1 MFNRI
6 DAIEANSLRLDKL
19 DSFID
24 RLQLERFKAVK
35 WMRPGTHWTLNPLF
49 AIRFDCKVTVHAVL
63 LLTFGCQRGKPVIII
78 NMPFG
83 TRRLCFG

>member
-6 DAIEANSLRLDKL
+6 DTIEANLLRLDKL

-24 RLQLERFKAVK
+24 RLQLERFTAVK
-35 WMRPGTHWTLNPLF
+35 WMRPGTHWTLDPLL
-49 AIRFDCKVTVHAVL
+49 AIRFDYKVTVLAVL
-63 LLTFGCQRGKPVIII
+63 LLTFGCQRGKPVIISI
-78 NMPFG
+78 MPLG